1 VRLHG
6 TGGVQKLRS
15 CTDNLF
21 VLSASSPSKEAGRI
35 AKTIH
40 AFFLDVHK
48 RTIQSGGTDCRQ
60 IAGEG
65 VDGKLAGSAGSNRK
79 STSPSQKNRDLST
92 FPAGVG
98 VGQGDYP
105 CCSMFYR

>member
-1 VRLHG
+1 MLRKHGVSGALHG

-21 VLSASSPSKEAGRI
+21 VLSASSKEAGRI

-48 RTIQSGGTDCRQ
+48 RTIQSGGMDCRQ
-60 IAGEG
+60 IAREG
-65 VDGKLAGSAGSNRK
+65 VDGKLAGPAGSN
-79 STSPSQKNRDLST
+79 L
-92 FPAGVG
+92 
-98 VGQGDYP
+98 
-105 CCSMFYR
+105 